1 MYVRGRTWRG
11 RRILNEGERVKDERI
26 QALDPATKL
35 SVVLCD
41 CTAAAGALARA
52 HLSGPTASHYLAQA
66 LAGVTLLGAEPS
78 QDEETVT
85 FRLDCPGPLGGF
97 LVEATA
103 AGTLRGYTKQ
113 KILNDF
119 DGFGAPKDA
128 HVLGESG
135 TFEII
140 RSVPGTI
147 LASGAVAI
155 NDKIGVAN
163 DKIGVADLRVRIHNF
178 IAQGLDAFFAQSL
191 QRRVRTA
198 VTAAAGD
205 DGVPV
210 YARGALV
217 ECPPDGDV
225 AAFEAVAET
234 FASGAVR
241 KALASGTASART
253 LLKKL
258 GLPHAEVRSTTPLS
272 FACRCSAERAEAML
286 AAIPEAERAALPPQ
300 LDVTCHMCGRTWTV
314 STRRTEKEA

>member
-1 MYVRGRTWRG
+1 M
-11 RRILNEGERVKDERI
+11 NDERI

-35 SVVLCD
+35 AVVLCD
-41 CTAAAGALARA
+41 CTAAARDLARA

-66 LAGVTLLGAEPS
+66 LAGVSLLGAEMS

-85 FRLDCPGPLGGF
+85 FRLECPGPLGGF

-103 AGTLRGYTKQ
+103 AGTLRGYTKL

-119 DGFGAPKDA
+119 DGLGAPKDPQ
-128 HVLGESG
+128 VLGESG

-140 RSVPGTI
+140 RSVPGEI
-147 LASGAVAI
+147 LASGAVAVGSPRRG
-155 NDKIGVAN
+155 DRPGTFVS
-163 DKIGVADLRVRIHNF
+163 
-178 IAQGLDAFFAQSL
+178 QGLDAFFAQSL

-198 VTAAAGD
+198 VAAAAGD

-210 YARGALV
+210 YARGVLV
-217 ECPPDGDV
+217 ECPPDGDA
-225 AAFEAVAET
+225 AAFAAVAEV
-234 FASGAVR
+234 FASGAVQ
-241 KALASGTASART
+241 KALATATVSART

-258 GLPHAEVRSTTPLS
+258 GLPQAEVRRTDPLS

-314 STRRTEKEA
+314 STRRTEEGD

>member
-1 MYVRGRTWRG
+1 M
-11 RRILNEGERVKDERI
+11 NDERI

-35 SVVLCD
+35 AVVLCD
-41 CTAAAGALARA
+41 CTAAARDLARA
-52 HLSGPTASHYLAQA
+52 HLSGPTASYYLAQA
-66 LAGVTLLGAEPS
+66 LAGVSLLGAEMS

-85 FRLDCPGPLGGF
+85 LRLDCPGPLGGF

-119 DGFGAPKDA
+119 DGLGAPKDA
-128 HVLGESG
+128 QVLGESG

-140 RSVPGTI
+140 RSVPGEI
-147 LASGAVAI
+147 LASGAVAVAAQERV
-155 NDKIGVAN
+155 GVA
-163 DKIGVADLRVRIHNF
+163 ALRGRI
-178 IAQGLDAFFAQSL
+178 ISQGLDAFFAQSL

-198 VTAAAGD
+198 VAAAAGD
-205 DGVPV
+205 DGVPT

-225 AAFEAVAET
+225 AAFAAVAEA
-234 FASGAVR
+234 FASGAAQ
-241 KALASGTASART
+241 KALAAATVSART

-258 GLPHAEVRSTTPLS
+258 GLPQAEVRRTDPLS

-314 STRRTEKEA
+314 STRRTEEDT

>member
-1 MYVRGRTWRG
+1 M
-11 RRILNEGERVKDERI
+11 
-26 QALDPATKL
+26 
-35 SVVLCD
+35 
-41 CTAAAGALARA
+41 
-52 HLSGPTASHYLAQA
+52 
-66 LAGVTLLGAEPS
+66 LGAETS

-103 AGTLRGYTKQ
+103 VGTLRGYTKQ

-119 DGFGAPKDA
+119 DGLGAPKDA
-128 HVLGESG
+128 KVLGETG

-140 RSVPGTI
+140 RSIPGAI
-147 LASGAVAI
+147 LASGAVAVGAPRRG
-155 NDKIGVAN
+155 DRLETFV
-163 DKIGVADLRVRIHNF
+163 
-178 IAQGLDAFFAQSL
+178 AQGLDAFFAQSL

-198 VTAAAGD
+198 VAAAAGD

-217 ECPPDGDV
+217 ECPPDGDA

-234 FASGAVR
+234 FASGAVQ
-241 KALASGTASART
+241 KALASGTISART

-314 STRRTEKEA
+314 STRRTEKGA

>member
-1 MYVRGRTWRG
+1 M
-11 RRILNEGERVKDERI
+11 NDERI

-35 SVVLCD
+35 AVVLCD
-41 CTAAAGALARA
+41 CTAAARDLARA
-52 HLSGPTASHYLAQA
+52 HLSGPTASYYLAQA
-66 LAGVTLLGAEPS
+66 LAGVSLLGAEMS

-85 FRLDCPGPLGGF
+85 LRLDCPGPLGGF

-103 AGTLRGYTKQ
+103 AGTLRGYTKL

-119 DGFGAPKDA
+119 DGLGAPKDA
-128 HVLGESG
+128 QVLGETG

-147 LASGAVAI
+147 LASGAVAVG
-155 NDKIGVAN
+155 KKV
-163 DKIGVADLRVRIHNF
+163 GVAD
-178 IAQGLDAFFAQSL
+178 GLDAFFAQSL

-198 VTAAAGD
+198 VAAAAGD

-217 ECPPDGDV
+217 ECPPDGDA
-225 AAFEAVAET
+225 AAFAAVAEA
-234 FASGAVR
+234 FASGAVQ
-241 KALASGTASART
+241 KALASGTVSART
-253 LLKKL
+253 LLKKI
-258 GLPHAEVRSTTPLS
+258 GLPHAEVRGTTPLS

-314 STRRTEKEA
+314 STRRTEEGA

>member
-1 MYVRGRTWRG
+1 MT
-11 RRILNEGERVKDERI
+11 DERI

-41 CTAAAGALARA
+41 CTAAAGALARG
-52 HLSGPTASHYLAQA
+52 HLSGPTASYYLAEA
-66 LAGVTLLGAEPS
+66 LSGVALLGAETS

-119 DGFGAPKDA
+119 DGLGSPKDA
-128 HVLGESG
+128 KVLGETG

-140 RSVPGTI
+140 RSIPGSI
-147 LASGAVAI
+147 LASGAVAVAAPRR
-155 NDKIGVAN
+155 GVRSETF
-163 DKIGVADLRVRIHNF
+163 V
-178 IAQGLDAFFAQSL
+178 AQGLDAFFAQSL

-198 VTAAAGD
+198 VAAAAGD

-217 ECPPDGDV
+217 ECPPDGD
-225 AAFEAVAET
+225 ASAFEAVAET
-234 FASGAVR
+234 FASGVVQ
-241 KALASGTASART
+241 KALASGTVSART

-314 STRRTEKEA
+314 STRRTEKGA

>member
-1 MYVRGRTWRG
+1 M
-11 RRILNEGERVKDERI
+11 NDERI

-41 CTAAAGALARA
+41 CTAAAGALARG
-52 HLSGPTASHYLAQA
+52 HLSGPTASYYLAQA
-66 LAGVTLLGAEPS
+66 LAGVSLLGAETS

-119 DGFGAPKDA
+119 DGLGAPKDA
-128 HVLGESG
+128 QVLGETG

-140 RSVPGTI
+140 RSIPGEI
-147 LASGAVAI
+147 LASGAVAVG
-155 NDKIGVAN
+155 KKV
-163 DKIGVADLRVRIHNF
+163 GVAD
-178 IAQGLDAFFAQSL
+178 GLDAFFAQSL
-191 QRRVRTA
+191 QRHVRTA
-198 VTAAAGD
+198 VAAAAGD

-217 ECPPDGDV
+217 ECPPDGDA
-225 AAFEAVAET
+225 AAFAAVAEV
-234 FASGAVR
+234 FASGAVQ
-241 KALASGTASART
+241 KALASATVSART

-314 STRRTEKEA
+314 STRRTEKGD

>member
-1 MYVRGRTWRG
+1 MT
-11 RRILNEGERVKDERI
+11 DERI

-66 LAGVTLLGAEPS
+66 LAGVTLLGAETS

-119 DGFGAPKDA
+119 DGLGAPKDA
-128 HVLGESG
+128 QVLGESG

-147 LASGAVAI
+147 LASGAVAVGSPVVGSPRRG
-155 NDKIGVAN
+155 DRPA
-163 DKIGVADLRVRIHNF
+163 AF

-198 VTAAAGD
+198 VAAAAGD

-217 ECPPDGDV
+217 ECPPDGDAAAFGRV
-225 AAFEAVAET
+225 AAAFE
-234 FASGAVR
+234 SGAAQ
-241 KALASGTASART
+241 KALAAASVSPRT

-258 GLPHAEVRSTTPLS
+258 GLRRSSP
-272 FACRCSAERAEAML
+272 A
-286 AAIPEAERAALPPQ
+286 
-300 LDVTCHMCGRTWTV
+300 
-314 STRRTEKEA
+314 RRRRRSRRRPSRPARS

>member
-1 MYVRGRTWRG
+1 M
-11 RRILNEGERVKDERI
+11 NDERI

-41 CTAAAGALARA
+41 CTVAAGALARG
-52 HLSGPTASHYLAQA
+52 HLSGPTASYYLAEA
-66 LAGVTLLGAEPS
+66 LAGVALLGAETS

-119 DGFGAPKDA
+119 DGLGAPKDA
-128 HVLGESG
+128 KVLGETG

-140 RSVPGTI
+140 RSIPGAI
-147 LASGAVAI
+147 LASGAVAVG
-155 NDKIGVAN
+155 KKV
-163 DKIGVADLRVRIHNF
+163 GVAD
-178 IAQGLDAFFAQSL
+178 GLDAFFAQSL

-198 VTAAAGD
+198 VAAAAGD

-217 ECPPDGDV
+217 ECPPDGD
-225 AAFEAVAET
+225 ASAFEAVAET
-234 FASGAVR
+234 FASGAVQ

-272 FACRCSAERAEAML
+272 FACRCSAERAAAML

-314 STRRTEKEA
+314 STRRTEKGA

>member
-1 MYVRGRTWRG
+1 M
-11 RRILNEGERVKDERI
+11 NDERI

-41 CTAAAGALARA
+41 CTSAAGALARG
-52 HLSGPTASHYLAQA
+52 HLSGPTASYYLAQA
-66 LAGVTLLGAEPS
+66 LAGVSLLGAETS

-119 DGFGAPKDA
+119 DGLGAPKDA
-128 HVLGESG
+128 QVLGESG

-140 RSVPGTI
+140 RSIPGEI
-147 LASGAVAI
+147 LASGAVAVG
-155 NDKIGVAN
+155 KKV
-163 DKIGVADLRVRIHNF
+163 GVAD
-178 IAQGLDAFFAQSL
+178 GLDAFFAQSL
-191 QRRVRTA
+191 QRHVRTA
-198 VTAAAGD
+198 VAAAAGD

-217 ECPPDGDV
+217 ECPPDGDA
-225 AAFEAVAET
+225 AAFKTVAEV
-234 FASGAVR
+234 FASGAVQ
-241 KALASGTASART
+241 KALASATVSART

-300 LDVTCHMCGRTWTV
+300 LDVTCHLCGRTWTV
-314 STRRTEKEA
+314 LTRRMEEGA

>member
-1 MYVRGRTWRG
+1 M
-11 RRILNEGERVKDERI
+11 NDERI

-35 SVVLCD
+35 AVVLCD
-41 CTAAAGALARA
+41 CTAAARDLARA
-52 HLSGPTASHYLAQA
+52 HLSGPTASYYLAQA
-66 LAGVTLLGAEPS
+66 LAGVSLLGAEMS

-85 FRLDCPGPLGGF
+85 LRLDCPGPLGGF

-103 AGTLRGYTKQ
+103 AGTLRGYTKL
-113 KILNDF
+113 KVLNDF
-119 DGFGAPKDA
+119 DGLGAPKDA
-128 HVLGESG
+128 QVLGETG

-147 LASGAVAI
+147 LASGAVAVG
-155 NDKIGVAN
+155 KKV
-163 DKIGVADLRVRIHNF
+163 GVAD
-178 IAQGLDAFFAQSL
+178 GLDAFFAQSL

-198 VTAAAGD
+198 VAAAAGD

-217 ECPPDGDV
+217 ECPPDGDA
-225 AAFEAVAET
+225 AAFAAVAET
-234 FASGAVR
+234 FASGAVQ
-241 KALASGTASART
+241 KALATATVSART

-258 GLPHAEVRSTTPLS
+258 GLPQAEVRRTDPLS

-300 LDVTCHMCGRTWTV
+300 IDVTCHMCRRTWTV
-314 STRRTEKEA
+314 ATRRTEEG

>member
-1 MYVRGRTWRG
+1 M
-11 RRILNEGERVKDERI
+11 NDERI

-35 SVVLCD
+35 AVVLCD
-41 CTAAAGALARA
+41 CTAAARDLARA

-66 LAGVTLLGAEPS
+66 LAGVSLLGAEMS

-103 AGTLRGYTKQ
+103 AGTLRGYTKL

-119 DGFGAPKDA
+119 DGLGVPKDSK
-128 HVLGESG
+128 VLGETG

-140 RSVPGTI
+140 RSVPGEI
-147 LASGAVAI
+147 LASGAVAVAAG
-155 NDKIGVAN
+155 KVGVA
-163 DKIGVADLRVRIHNF
+163 ALRGRI
-178 IAQGLDAFFAQSL
+178 ISQGLDAFFAQSL

-198 VTAAAGD
+198 VAAAAGD

-217 ECPPDGDV
+217 ECPPDGDA
-225 AAFEAVAET
+225 AAFEAVAEA
-234 FASGAVR
+234 FASGAVQ
-241 KALASGTASART
+241 KALATATVSART

-258 GLPHAEVRSTTPLS
+258 GLPQSEVRSTKPLA

-314 STRRTEKEA
+314 QTRRTEEGA

>member
-1 MYVRGRTWRG
+1 MT
-11 RRILNEGERVKDERI
+11 DERI

-66 LAGVTLLGAEPS
+66 LAGVTLLGAETS

-119 DGFGAPKDA
+119 DGLGAPKDA
-128 HVLGESG
+128 QVLGESG

-147 LASGAVAI
+147 LASGAVAVGSPRRG
-155 NDKIGVAN
+155 DRPG
-163 DKIGVADLRVRIHNF
+163 NF
-178 IAQGLDAFFAQSL
+178 IARGLDAFFAQSL

-198 VTAAAGD
+198 VAAAAGD

-217 ECPPDGDV
+217 ECPPDGDA
-225 AAFEAVAET
+225 AAFEQVAAAFE
-234 FASGAVR
+234 SGAAQ
-241 KALASGTASART
+241 KALAAASVSPRT

-258 GLPHAEVRSTTPLS
+258 GLPQAELRGTDPIS
-272 FACRCSAERAEAML
+272 FACRCSAARAEAML

-300 LDVTCHMCGRTWTV
+300 IDVTCHMCGRTWTIA
-314 STRRTEKEA
+314 TRRTEEG

>member
-1 MYVRGRTWRG
+1 M
-11 RRILNEGERVKDERI
+11 NNERI
-26 QALDPATKL
+26 QALDSETKI

-41 CTAAAGALARA
+41 CTSAARDLARA

-66 LAGVTLLGAEPS
+66 LAGVSLLGAETS

-103 AGTLRGYTKQ
+103 AGTLRGYTKL

-119 DGFGAPKDA
+119 DGLGAPKDA
-128 HVLGESG
+128 QVLGETG

-140 RSVPGTI
+140 RSVPGEI
-147 LASGAVAI
+147 LASGAVAVGTP
-155 NDKIGVAN
+155 DRGGRLGTFV
-163 DKIGVADLRVRIHNF
+163 
-178 IAQGLDAFFAQSL
+178 AQGLDAFFAQSL

-198 VTAAAGD
+198 VAAAAGD

-217 ECPPDGDV
+217 ECPPDGDA
-225 AAFEAVAET
+225 AAFKTVAEV
-234 FASGAVR
+234 FSSGAVQ
-241 KALASGTASART
+241 KALASGTVSVRT

-258 GLPHAEVRSTTPLS
+258 GLPHAEIRRTDSLS

-286 AAIPEAERAALPPQ
+286 AAMPGAERAALPPQ
-300 LDVTCHMCGRTWTV
+300 IDVTCHMCGRTWTV
-314 STRRTEKEA
+314 STRRTEEGD

>member
-1 MYVRGRTWRG
+1 MT
-11 RRILNEGERVKDERI
+11 DERI

-66 LAGVTLLGAEPS
+66 LAGVTLLGAETS

-119 DGFGAPKDA
+119 DGLGAPKDA
-128 HVLGESG
+128 QVLGESG

-140 RSVPGTI
+140 RSIPGTI
-147 LASGAVAI
+147 LASGAVAVGSPVVGSPRRG
-155 NDKIGVAN
+155 DRPG
-163 DKIGVADLRVRIHNF
+163 NF
-178 IAQGLDAFFAQSL
+178 IAHGLDAFFAQSL

-198 VTAAAGD
+198 VAAAAGD

-217 ECPPDGDV
+217 ECPPDGDAAAFGQV
-225 AAFEAVAET
+225 AAAFE
-234 FASGAVR
+234 SGAAQ
-241 KALASGTASART
+241 KALAAASVSPRT

-258 GLPHAEVRSTTPLS
+258 GLPQAELRGTDPIS
-272 FACRCSAERAEAML
+272 FACRCSAARAEAML
-286 AAIPEAERAALPPQ
+286 AALPESERAALPPQ
-300 LDVTCHMCGRTWTV
+300 LDITCHLCGRTWTV
-314 STRRTEKEA
+314 ATRRTEEG

>member
-1 MYVRGRTWRG
+1 M
-11 RRILNEGERVKDERI
+11 NDERI
-26 QALDPATKL
+26 QALDLETKI

-41 CTAAAGALARA
+41 CTAAARDLARA

-66 LAGVTLLGAEPS
+66 LAGVSLLGAETS

-103 AGTLRGYTKQ
+103 AGTLRGYTKL

-119 DGFGAPKDA
+119 DGLGEPKDSK
-128 HVLGESG
+128 VLGETG

-140 RSVPGTI
+140 RSVPGEI
-147 LASGAVAI
+147 LASGAVA
-155 NDKIGVAN
+155 VAA
-163 DKIGVADLRVRIHNF
+163 GEASVRGHMV
-178 IAQGLDAFFAQSL
+178 AQGLDAFFAQSL

-198 VTAAAGD
+198 VAAAAGD

-217 ECPPDGDV
+217 ECPPDGDA
-225 AAFEAVAET
+225 AAFEEVAKV
-234 FASGAVR
+234 FASGAVQ
-241 KALASGTASART
+241 KALALSAVSART
-253 LLKKL
+253 LLKKI
-258 GLPHAEVRSTTPLS
+258 GLPHAEVRRTDSLS

-300 LDVTCHMCGRTWTV
+300 IDVTCHMCGRTWTV
-314 STRRTEKEA
+314 ATRRAEEGA

>member
-1 MYVRGRTWRG
+1 MT
-11 RRILNEGERVKDERI
+11 DERI

-41 CTAAAGALARA
+41 CTAAAGALARG
-52 HLSGPTASHYLAQA
+52 HLSGPTASYYLAEA
-66 LAGVTLLGAEPS
+66 LSGVALLGAETS

-119 DGFGAPKDA
+119 DGLGAPKDA
-128 HVLGESG
+128 KVLGETG

-140 RSVPGTI
+140 RSIPGAI
-147 LASGAVAI
+147 LASGAVAVAAPRR
-155 NDKIGVAN
+155 GVRSETF
-163 DKIGVADLRVRIHNF
+163 V
-178 IAQGLDAFFAQSL
+178 AQGLDAFFAQSL

-198 VTAAAGD
+198 VAATAGD

-217 ECPPDGDV
+217 ECPPDGDA

-234 FASGAVR
+234 FASGVVQ
-241 KALASGTASART
+241 KALASGTVSART

-300 LDVTCHMCGRTWTV
+300 LDATCHMCGRTWTV
-314 STRRTEKEA
+314 STRRTEKGA